1 MLIENFS
8 FIFVSHSKPLTM
20 IAFKKI
26 IAASII
32 AIIAIPFFLS
42 AKVQLPSFFSDG
54 MVLQQ
59 QTNAAVWGWAKQNAA
74 IKIITS
80 WNKTS
85 YAAIADG
92 NGKWMMK
99 ITTPLAGGPYSI
111 SISDGDPVMIKN
123 ILIGEVW
130 LCSGQSNM
138 EMPMKGFKDQPI
150 IGSNDAIFNS
160 ANDQIRIYTVP
171 RAVERF
177 AKDTSKNAA
186 WKNASPENIS
196 NFSATA
202 YYFGKL
208 LQQQL
213 KVPVALINVS
223 YGGSPAE
230 AFMSG
235 ESLKL
240 FPEIIVP
247 SATGTEKLN
256 NKNAATLYNGM
267 IHPVMGFTIKGCL
280 WYQGESNYERPDQ
293 YEKLFAAMV
302 QLWRSEWGQG
312 NFPFYFAQIAP
323 YTYNY
328 AGNKTEKMNSAY
340 LRDAQRKAAAAIPNS
355 GIVVLMDAGEDKSI
369 HPANKE
375 VVGKRFAYLALGD
388 TYLFK
393 GFAFQ
398 SPAYDS
404 LIVKDSMA
412 TIKFKFAPNGLTSFG
427 KPITQFEMA
436 GADKIFYAAQA
447 IIKNGTLQLT
457 SPQVL
462 NPVAVRYAFKD
473 FINGEL
479 FSTEG
484 FPVSS
489 FRTDDW
495 TPVP

>member
-1 MLIENFS
+1 
-8 FIFVSHSKPLTM
+8 M

-59 QTNAAVWGWAKQNAA
+59 QTNASVWGWAKQNAA
-74 IKIITS
+74 VKIITS
-80 WNKTS
+80 WNKKS
-85 YAAIADG
+85 YSAIADG

-99 ITTPLAGGPYSI
+99 IATPVAGGPYSI

-138 EMPMKGFKDQPI
+138 EMPMKGFRDQPI
-150 IGSNDAIFNS
+150 MGSNDAVFNS

-186 WKNASPENIS
+186 WKNATPENIS

-230 AFMSG
+230 AFMSS

-256 NKNAATLYNGM
+256 NKNTATLYNGM
-267 IHPVMGFTIKGCL
+267 IHPVIGFTIKGCL
-280 WYQGESNYERPDQ
+280 WYQGESNYERP
-293 YEKLFAAMV
+293 
-302 QLWRSEWGQG
+302 
-312 NFPFYFAQIAP
+312 
-323 YTYNY
+323 
-328 AGNKTEKMNSAY
+328 
-340 LRDAQRKAAAAIPNS
+340 
-355 GIVVLMDAGEDKSI
+355 
-369 HPANKE
+369 
-375 VVGKRFAYLALGD
+375 
-388 TYLFK
+388 
-393 GFAFQ
+393 
-398 SPAYDS
+398 
-404 LIVKDSMA
+404 
-412 TIKFKFAPNGLTSFG
+412 
-427 KPITQFEMA
+427 
-436 GADKIFYAAQA
+436 
-447 IIKNGTLQLT
+447 
-457 SPQVL
+457 
-462 NPVAVRYAFKD
+462 
-473 FINGEL
+473 
-479 FSTEG
+479 
-484 FPVSS
+484 
-489 FRTDDW
+489 
-495 TPVP
+495 